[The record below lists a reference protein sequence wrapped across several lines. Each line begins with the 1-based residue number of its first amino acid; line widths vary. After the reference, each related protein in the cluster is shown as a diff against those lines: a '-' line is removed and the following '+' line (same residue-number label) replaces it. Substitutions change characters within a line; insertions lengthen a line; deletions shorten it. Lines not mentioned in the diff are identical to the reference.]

1 MRPATSPPA
10 STSKRHAAACAVDVT
25 LAYGYHEDRTP
36 THGYEA
42 TREAAMAAF
51 AKSWAAR
58 IAACIG
64 EPDGERAGML
74 LGRHAATGKLFL
86 AKVLPVGLLPEVS
99 AAGERQPALLD
110 LEEIC
115 SLKLVNSGIGDT
127 SSLGCKPIALEYLAR
142 IWAGHDGASL
152 GLCLSRTQFLGRLA
166 RARTRYL

>member
-1 MRPATSPPA
+1 
-10 STSKRHAAACAVDVT
+10 VDVT

-64 EPDGERAGML
+64 EPGGERAGTL
-74 LGRHAATGKLFL
+74 LGRHAVTGKLFL

-115 SLKLVNSGIGDT
+115 SLKLVGSGIGDT
-127 SSLGCKPIALEYLAR
+127 SSLGCKPIALEYLAEF
-142 IWAGHDGASL
+142 
-152 GLCLSRTQFLGRLA
+152 GLDMTALPSVCVC
-166 RARTRYL
+166 RARNFSADWQEREPDDCDGRHT